1 MESHLQALTTYLSA
15 HPGLA
20 LGAVFA
26 AALLEALAVI
36 GTVIPGSSIVF
47 VGGVL
52 VGLGALDPVW
62 TAAAA
67 VAGAIVG
74 DGISFWLG
82 RHHHE
87 RLRAMWPLRTH
98 PAWFERGQAYFA
110 LHGGKSVF
118 LGRFLGPVRA
128 IVPVVA
134 GMSDMPAARFYAVNV
149 LSAFAWAAAHLLP
162 GMLFGAS
169 LQLAGA
175 ISSRLLILLAIV
187 LLGAWTLGGL
197 VRAAH
202 RRGAPFV
209 ARLRDRL
216 VARARAGAGAL
227 PRLVLSLFDPARPE
241 SPGLLVA
248 AALLLGGA
256 WLFLGVLQDVISNDP
271 LVRFDHV
278 VFAALQ
284 GLRTAWVDDAMV
296 TATELGS
303 AAVALPL
310 IAAVAL
316 LLALARCWR
325 TLAYWLAAMGFAE
338 ALVWTLKLTVERTR
352 PTALYSGAE
361 QFSFPSGHA
370 ASSIVLY
377 GFLAFLLARGRST
390 RGRVAI
396 TLAAALAIGL
406 ISFSRLYLGAHW
418 LSDVLASL
426 GLGTAW
432 VALLGIAYTRHVRD
446 ERVPSRALLY
456 TALATLAVAGAVQ
469 MSSHHDADVARY
481 APQAPTPAVLLP
493 DWRGT
498 GWQHLAAHR
507 TEIDGEADEPMALQ
521 WAAPAERIKAALTAA
536 GWRVPAP
543 WASRAALLWLLP
555 STPIGELPV
564 LAKFHQGEP
573 PRLTFEQALD
583 DRHRL
588 VVRLWAS
595 ADRVDAAGGAP
606 SPLWLGMVTIERA
619 EHPAGLFTAV
629 ATEADYATPVA
640 QLAQALTATPLAVPV
655 ALARRHRGDQPVLLV
670 W

>member
-1 MESHLQALTTYLSA
+1 MESHLQALTSYFSG
-15 HPGLA
+15 HPALA

-26 AALLEALAVI
+26 AALLEALAVV
-36 GTVIPGSSIVF
+36 GTVVPGSTIVF

-52 VGLGALDPVW
+52 IGLRALDPGW

-67 VAGAIVG
+67 VSGAILG

-87 RLRAMWPLRTH
+87 RLRAVWPLRTH
-98 PAWFERGQAYFA
+98 PALFERGQAYFA

-128 IVPVVA
+128 IVPVIA
-134 GMSDMPAARFYAVNV
+134 GMSDMPVARFYAVNV

-162 GMLFGAS
+162 GALFGAS

-175 ISSRLLILLAIV
+175 ISSRLVILLVVV
-187 LLGAWTLGGL
+187 LAGAWSLGRL
-197 VRAAH
+197 VSFVY
-202 RRGAPFV
+202 RRGGPFV
-209 ARLRDRL
+209 AYLRDRL
-216 VARARAGAGAL
+216 VAWARARSGMV
-227 PRLVLSLFDPARPE
+227 PRVALSLFDPARPE
-241 SPGLLVA
+241 APGLLIAV
-248 AALLLGGA
+248 ALLLGGA
-256 WLFLGVLQDVISNDP
+256 WLFLGILQDVIANDP

-296 TATELGS
+296 SASELGS
-303 AAVALPL
+303 AAVAVPV

-325 TLAYWLAAMGFAE
+325 TLAYWLAAVGVAQG
-338 ALVWTLKLTVERTR
+338 LVWTLKLTVERAR
-352 PTALYSGAE
+352 PTALYSGVE

-390 RGRVAI
+390 RAQIVLA
-396 TLAAALAIGL
+396 LAAALAIGL
-406 ISFSRLYLGAHW
+406 VAFSRLYLGAHW

-426 GLGTAW
+426 SLGTAW
-432 VALLGIAYTRHVRD
+432 VALLAVAYTRRGRD

-456 TALATLAVAGAVQ
+456 TALATLAVAGALQV
-469 MSSHHDADVARY
+469 SSHHSVDLARY
-481 APQAPTPAVLLP
+481 AREAPTPAVLLS
-493 DWRGT
+493 DWRGA
-498 GWQHLAAHR
+498 GWQRLPAHR

-521 WAAPAERIKAALTAA
+521 WAAPAERIAAALATA

-543 WASRAALLWLLP
+543 WTSRAALLWLLP
-555 STPIGELPV
+555 STPIGQLPV
-564 LAKFHQGEP
+564 LAKFQQGEP
-573 PRLTFEQALD
+573 PRLTFEKALD
-583 DRHRL
+583 DHHRL
-588 VVRLWAS
+588 VIRLWAT
-595 ADRVDAAGGAP
+595 ADRVDTASGPP
-606 SPLWLGMVTIERA
+606 SPLWLGMATLERA
-619 EHPAGLFTAV
+619 EHPAGLITRV
-629 ATEADYATPVA
+629 ATEPDYATPVT
-640 QLAQALTATPLAVPV
+640 QLAQALAAASVPVPV
-655 ALARRHRGDQPVLLV
+655 AHRQRGDQPVLLI

>member
-1 MESHLQALTTYLSA
+1 MESHLQALIAYFSG

-20 LGAVFA
+20 LGAVFG

-52 VGLGALDPVW
+52 VGLKVLDPAW

-67 VAGAIVG
+67 VSGAILG

-82 RHHHE
+82 RRHHAW
-87 RLRAMWPLRTH
+87 LRARWPLRSN
-98 PAWFERGQAYFA
+98 PALFERGQAYFA
-110 LHGGKSVF
+110 KHGAKSVF

-134 GMSDMPAARFYAVNV
+134 GMSNMPVVRFYLVNV
-149 LSAFAWAAAHLLP
+149 ASALAWAGAHLLP
-162 GMLFGAS
+162 GALFGAS

-175 ISSRLLILLAIV
+175 ISSRLLILLAGGFA
-187 LLGAWTLGGL
+187 GAWALVWL
-197 VRAAH
+197 VRLFY
-202 RRGAPFV
+202 RRVAPFV
-209 ARLRDRL
+209 AAQRGR
-216 VARARAGAGAL
+216 VAAWARPRSGPLA
-227 PRLVLSLFDPARPE
+227 RLVLSLTDPARPE

-256 WLFLGVLQDVISNDP
+256 WLFLGILQDVVANDP

-278 VFAALQ
+278 AFAALQ

-303 AAVALPL
+303 AAVAIPV

-316 LLALARCWR
+316 LLALTRCWR
-325 TLAYWLAAMGFAE
+325 TLAYWLTAVGFAQV
-338 ALVWTLKLTVERTR
+338 LVLMLKLALGRAR
-352 PTALYSGAE
+352 PSALHGVE

-377 GFLAFLLARGRST
+377 GFLAFLLARGRPAA
-390 RGRVAI
+390 GRVAL
-396 TLAAALAIGL
+396 TLVAALAIAL

-426 GLGTAW
+426 SLGTAW
-432 VALLGIAYTRHVRD
+432 LALLGIAYTRHVHA
-446 ERVPSRALLY
+446 ERVPSRALGL
-456 TALATLAVAGAVQ
+456 TALGAVTVAGALQVWT
-469 MSSHHDADVARY
+469 HHGADVARY
-481 APQAPTPAVLLP
+481 APPPRASTALLP
-493 DWRGT
+493 DWRGA
-498 GWQHLAAHR
+498 GWLRLPAHR

-521 WAAPAERIKAALTAA
+521 WAAPAERITAVLAAA
-536 GWRVPAP
+536 GWRVPPA
-543 WASRAALLWLLP
+543 WTSSAALLWLLP
-555 STPIGELPV
+555 STPIGQLPV

-573 PRLTFEQALD
+573 PQLGFEKVID

-588 VVRLWAS
+588 VIRLWA
-595 ADRVDAAGGAP
+595 AAGRVDVAGGAAR
-606 SPLWLGMVTIERA
+606 PLWVGMATLERS
-619 EHPAGLFTAV
+619 EHPAGLVTLV
-629 ATEADYATPVA
+629 ATRADAATPIND
-640 QLAQALTATPLAVPV
+640 LADALTAASVSF
-655 ALARRHRGDQPVLLV
+655 ARRQRGDQPVLLV

>member
-1 MESHLQALTTYLSA
+1 MESHLQALTSYFST

-26 AALLEALAVI
+26 AALLESLALI
-36 GTVIPGSSIVF
+36 GTVVPGSTIVF

-52 VGLGALDPVW
+52 VGLRALDPGW

-67 VAGAIVG
+67 VSGAILG

-110 LHGGKSVF
+110 LHGGKSVL
-118 LGRFLGPVRA
+118 LGRFLAPVRA
-128 IVPVVA
+128 IVPVIA
-134 GMSDMPAARFYAVNV
+134 GMSDMPVARFYAVNV
-149 LSAFAWAAAHLLP
+149 LSALAWAGAHLLP

-175 ISSRLLILLAIV
+175 VSSRLVILLAFV
-187 LLGAWTLGGL
+187 LAAAWLLGVL
-197 VRAAH
+197 VRWAY
-202 RRGAPFV
+202 RRGGPLVAYLRRRLVGWAGTRSGVV
-209 ARLRDRL
+209 AR
-216 VARARAGAGAL
+216 VA
-227 PRLVLSLFDPARPE
+227 LSLFDPARPE
-241 SPGLLVA
+241 SPGLLIA
-248 AALLLGGA
+248 AALLVGGV
-256 WLFLGVLQDVISNDP
+256 WLFLGILQDVVANDP
-271 LVRFDHV
+271 LVRLDHL
-278 VFAALQ
+278 VFASLQ

-303 AAVALPL
+303 AAVALPV

-316 LLALARCWR
+316 LLALVRSWR
-325 TLAYWLAAMGFAE
+325 TLAYWLAAVGVAQ
-338 ALVWTLKLTVERTR
+338 ALVWTLKLTVERAR

-377 GFLAFLLARGRST
+377 GFLAFLLARGRSV
-390 RGRVAI
+390 RGRIAL

-406 ISFSRLYLGAHW
+406 IAFSRLYLGAHW
-418 LSDVLASL
+418 LSDVLAGLS
-426 GLGTAW
+426 LGTAW
-432 VALLGIAYTRHVRD
+432 VALLAIAYTRHGHG
-446 ERVPSRALLY
+446 ERVPSRALLF
-456 TALATLAVAGAVQ
+456 TALGTLAVAGVLQVAG
-469 MSSHHDADVARY
+469 HHRADLARY
-481 APQAPTPAVLLP
+481 ARVEPTPAALLA
-493 DWRGT
+493 DWRGA

-521 WAAPAERIKAALTAA
+521 WAGSAERIAATLVAA
-536 GWRVPAP
+536 GWRAPAP

-555 STPIGELPV
+555 STAIGELPV
-564 LAKFHQGEP
+564 LARFQQGEP
-573 PRLTFEQALD
+573 PRLTFEKALD

-595 ADRVDAAGGAP
+595 AHRVDAAGGAP
-606 SPLWLGMVTIERA
+606 SALWLGMVTIERA
-619 EHPAGLFTAV
+619 EHPAGLVTLV
-629 ATEADYATPVA
+629 ATEADYVTPVA
-640 QLAQALTATPLAVPV
+640 QLAQTLAAAPLAAPV
-655 ALARRHRGDQPVLLV
+655 TLAQRHRGDQPVLLV